1 MEQVTGIN
9 SSATS
14 PDDDAKLQ
22 QYTQQLNA
30 LRVDGVNKVL
40 SLQQDIA
47 TTKKS
52 KLISAD
58 DKQKLI
64 ANFKTQLDAAQKV
77 AAANKAQEQQLAKE
91 AVAYNNSISKSY
103 KEQVIAQENKKL
115 AELKSEYTQ
124 EVAKIKADA
133 QAEINGLSSRYSGDE
148 LKE

>member
-1 MEQVTGIN
+1 MEQVTEII

-14 PDDDAKLQ
+14 PEDDAKLQ
-22 QYTQQLNA
+22 QYTQQLND

-64 ANFKTQLDAAQKV
+64 ANFKTQLSAAQKV
-77 AAANKAQEQQLAKE
+77 AAANKAKE
-91 AVAYNNSISKSY
+91 AVGKGSCC
-103 KEQVIAQENKKL
+103 L
-115 AELKSEYTQ
+115 
-124 EVAKIKADA
+124 
-133 QAEINGLSSRYSGDE
+133 
-148 LKE
+148 